1 MIHISNMP
9 NHLFDSLIP
18 AGRAPGQICLETAD
32 RRRFTYGDINRRSAS
47 YAQALTR
54 RGVRKGD
61 RVAVQAE
68 KSPEALFL
76 YLGCLRAG
84 AAFLP
89 LNIAYTLTEIE
100 YFVGD
105 AEPSLFVGPS
115 ERRADLHTILQSASG
130 GRVETLGPDGR
141 GSMAELAEAE
151 TGEWTDAECGP
162 GDLAAILYTS
172 GTTGRSKGAML
183 SHGNLRANAE
193 ALVEAWRFT
202 ADDVLI
208 HALPI
213 FHTHGLFVATNVT
226 LMAGASM
233 IFLPKF
239 DAQEVLALMARAT
252 VLMGVPTFYTRLLA
266 QPALTAETTAS
277 IRLFISGSA
286 PLLADT
292 HQRFRERT
300 SHAILERYG
309 MTETSMITSNPY
321 LGERVPGSVGFP
333 LRGVEIR
340 IADPETGQVLGPNE
354 IGMIE
359 VKGPNVF
366 SGYWRMPDKTMSEFR
381 NDGFFVTGDLGK
393 IDARGYLWILGRGKD
408 LVISGGYNVYPKEV
422 ELEIDALPGIE
433 ESAVIGVPHP
443 DFGEAVTAVVVLEP
457 GAKVSEAD
465 IISRLRGRLANY
477 KLPKRVIVAD
487 ALPRNAMAKV
497 QKSILREEHSKLFA

>member
-1 MIHISNMP
+1 ML

-32 RRRFTYGDINRRSAS
+32 RRRFTYGDLDRLSAR

-54 RGVRKGD
+54 CGVRKGD
-61 RVAVQAE
+61 RVALQAE

-89 LNIAYTLTEIE
+89 LNTAYTLAEIE

-105 AEPSLFVGPS
+105 AEPALFVGPP
-115 ERRADLHTILQSASG
+115 EQRAELHAMLAIGGRRAGGNAWSRRPAAPWLTSPKPKPANGRTRNAHQETWRRSSTHQARRDARRAPCSATEISAQMP
-130 GRVETLGPDGR
+130 RL
-141 GSMAELAEAE
+141 
-151 TGEWTDAECGP
+151 WC
-162 GDLAAILYTS
+162 
-172 GTTGRSKGAML
+172 
-183 SHGNLRANAE
+183 
-193 ALVEAWRFT
+193 EAWRFT

-233 IFLPKF
+233 IFLPRF

-292 HQRFRERT
+292 HHRFRERT
-300 SHAILERYG
+300 GHAILERYG

-340 IADPETGQVLGPNE
+340 IADPETGQALGPNE

-381 NDGFFVTGDLGK
+381 SDSFFVTGDLGK
-393 IDARGYLWILGRGKD
+393 IDERGYLWILGRGKD
-408 LVISGGYNVYPKEV
+408 LVISGGYNVYPKEI

-457 GAKVSEAD
+457 GAKVSEAE
-465 IISRLRGRLANY
+465 IIARLRGRLANY

-497 QKSILREEHSKLFA
+497 QKSILREEYSKLFA